1 MDERLLVAAIY
12 DAAWRAAMVCWH
24 LFRAREDRGEGRV
37 DSARVSLGR
46 ACDALDSIAD
56 IRDQHY
62 RRAKGRA

>member
-1 MDERLLVAAIY
+1 
-12 DAAWRAAMVCWH
+12 MVSWH

-46 ACDALDSIAD
+46 ACDVLDSIAD

>member
-12 DAAWRAAMVCWH
+12 DAAWRVGMVSWH

-46 ACDALDSIAD
+46 ACDVLDAIAD
-56 IRDQHY
+56 IRDQHC

>member
-1 MDERLLVAAIY
+1 MDTHLVVAAIY
-12 DAAWRAAMVCWH
+12 DAAWRVGMVSWH

>member
-1 MDERLLVAAIY
+1 MDESRLIVAIY
-12 DAAWRAAMVCWH
+12 DAALKVALVHWY
-24 LFRAREDRGEGRV
+24 LFLAREDRGAGRV

-56 IRDQHY
+56 IRDQHH

>member
-1 MDERLLVAAIY
+1 
-12 DAAWRAAMVCWH
+12 MVSWH

-46 ACDALDSIAD
+46 ACDVLDAIAD
-56 IRDQHY
+56 IRDQHC